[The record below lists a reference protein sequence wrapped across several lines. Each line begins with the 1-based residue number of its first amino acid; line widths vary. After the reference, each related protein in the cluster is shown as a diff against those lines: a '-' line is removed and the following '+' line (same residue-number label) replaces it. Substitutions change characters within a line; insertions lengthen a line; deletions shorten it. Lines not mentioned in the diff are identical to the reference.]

1 MGMITTFM
9 TKLKS
14 LSLFLPV
21 HNEEA
26 NLDVL
31 LKQALEVLPQVA
43 RRFEILVIDDGST
56 DGSAAVAK
64 RFAKKHPQIR
74 LISHQGNLGYGEVL
88 KTGIAAAQYDWI
100 FWTDADLQFD
110 LRELGLLVT
119 HTEQNKVVI
128 GYRKQRAEGLRRDF
142 NARLFKLYIDLLFRL
157 HVRDIDCAF
166 KLIRAKELQ
175 SLQLL
180 SGSAFTSAEILYRL
194 KKRRLRFQEV
204 AVTHYKRLHGQASGA
219 RLSVIARACLDALRV
234 YAHIKLR
241 KN

>member
-1 MGMITTFM
+1 M

-26 NLDVL
+26 SLDVL

-64 RFAKKHPQIR
+64 RFAKKHTQIK

-110 LRELGLLVT
+110 LREIGHFVAAAA
-119 HTEQNKVVI
+119 TEQVVI
-128 GYRKQRAEGLRRDF
+128 GFREKRAEGWQRDF
-142 NARLFKLYIDLLFRL
+142 NTRLFKLFVDVLFRL

-166 KLIRAKELQ
+166 KLIRADQLKKLR
-175 SLQLL
+175 LL

-194 KKRRLRFQEV
+194 RKKRLRFKELPV
-204 AVTHYKRLHGQASGA
+204 SHYKRLHGQASGA

>member
-1 MGMITTFM
+1 M

-26 NLDVL
+26 SLDVL

-64 RFAKKHPQIR
+64 RFAKKHTQIK

-110 LRELGLLVT
+110 LREIGHFVAAAA
-119 HTEQNKVVI
+119 TEQNAPRV
-128 GYRKQRAEGLRRDF
+128 G
-142 NARLFKLYIDLLFRL
+142 NATSTPACSNCLLMFCFACM
-157 HVRDIDCAF
+157 CAI
-166 KLIRAKELQ
+166 LIV
-175 SLQLL
+175 L
-180 SGSAFTSAEILYRL
+180 SS
-194 KKRRLRFQEV
+194 
-204 AVTHYKRLHGQASGA
+204 
-219 RLSVIARACLDALRV
+219 
-234 YAHIKLR
+234 
-241 KN
+241 